1 MSGFAV
7 PASQARQVTDSRR
20 SLQGAAHYQTG
31 LQYFRQQ
38 GIVPY
43 TAIGNK
49 IFIKEADVHRLLAAN
64 LITSKK

>member
-1 MSGFAV
+1 
-7 PASQARQVTDSRR
+7 
-20 SLQGAAHYQTG
+20 

-49 IFIKEADVHRLLAAN
+49 IFIKEADVQRLLAAN
-64 LITSKK
+64 MITHKK

>member
-1 MSGFAV
+1 MTQDEVCKALHITK
-7 PASQARQVTDSRR
+7 R
-20 SLQGAAHYQTG
+20 G

-49 IFIKEADVHRLLAAN
+49 IFIKEADVHRLLTAN
-64 LITSKK
+64 LITPKK